1 MDSALPYFVAITT
14 LAVVL
19 QMVILGALYF
29 SIRKSTEKM
38 TRTVDDMHRQ
48 VTPILSRLQI
58 LLDDVQ
64 PRLSSMVANANEVTE
79 IARGQAYKVD
89 RVFTEAVD
97 RLRIQVVRADQM
109 LTGFLESIEET
120 GLEMKRTVW
129 EPVRQASA
137 VIRGVKAGLEFFR
150 TGGGGS
156 SARRESGE
164 RPRAGTEDELFI

>member
-1 MDSALPYFVAITT
+1 MDSALPYFVAITS

-19 QMVILGALYF
+19 QMAILAALYV
-29 SIRKSTEKM
+29 SVKKSTDKM
-38 TRTVDDMHRQ
+38 TRTVDDLHRQ
-48 VTPILSRLQI
+48 VTPILGRVQS

-64 PRLSSMVANANEVTE
+64 PRISSIAANTAEVTE
-79 IARGQAYKVD
+79 LARGQAYKVD

-120 GLEMKRTVW
+120 STELKRTVW

-137 VIRGVKAGLEFFR
+137 VIRGVKAGLEMFR
-150 TGGGGS
+150 GGS
-156 SARRESGE
+156 PRREGE
-164 RPRAGTEDELFI
+164 RTRSHSEEELFI